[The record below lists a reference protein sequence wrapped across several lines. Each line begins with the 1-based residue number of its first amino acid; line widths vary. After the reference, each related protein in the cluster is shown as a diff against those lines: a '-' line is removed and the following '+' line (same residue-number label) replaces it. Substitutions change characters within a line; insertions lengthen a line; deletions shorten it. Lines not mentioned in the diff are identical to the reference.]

1 MTQPIKVAD
10 VGDIEDEESLIV
22 PKEQTGHDDGIAVIF
37 SGDKYYAIDDT
48 CSHEDA
54 SLGDGW
60 IEGDEVECP
69 IHAAKFSLCTGSA
82 LCLPASKPVRTHRVE
97 LRGDEIWLYPGVPV
111 EGAELAGD
119 ERTQS

>member
-1 MTQPIKVAD
+1 MSQPIKVAN
-10 VGDIEDEESLIV
+10 VGDIEDEESIIV

-37 SGDKYYAIDDT
+37 SDEKYYAIDDT
-48 CSHEDA
+48 CSHEEA

-97 LRGDEIWLYPGVPV
+97 LRGDEIWLYPGEPV

-119 ERTQS
+119 GGTQS